1 MRHGTHHRKHRMGPP
16 RGMLMHIIMLIIKED
31 PMSGSEL
38 MEEIEKYSDWKPSP
52 GSIYPML
59 AKLQEDELIEPQ
71 ADQDSS
77 LKRFKL
83 TEEGRSVLDEHL
95 LFDEQ
100 FRRRNKTIRKIYWRL
115 LRQMP
120 EGLYKALADFLDQI
134 EDTYRS
140 MEPNEE
146 NQNKFSKILEKGA
159 KDLEKMV
166 SQ

>member
-1 MRHGTHHRKHRMGPP
+1 MGPP
-16 RGMLMHIIMLIIKED
+16 RGMLMHISMLIIREG

-59 AKLQEDELIEPQ
+59 AKLQGDGLIEPQ
-71 ADQDSS
+71 ADHDPS

-83 TEEGRSVLDEHL
+83 TEQGRSVLDEHL

-120 EGLYKALADFLDQI
+120 EELYKALADFLDQI
-134 EDTYRS
+134 EDTYQN
-140 MEPNEE
+140 MEVNTL
-146 NQNKFSKILEKGA
+146 NQRKFSKILENGA
-159 KDLEKMV
+159 KELEKMV
-166 SQ
+166 SH

>member
-1 MRHGTHHRKHRMGPP
+1 MGPP
-16 RGMLMHIIMLIIKED
+16 RGMLMHITMLIIREG

-59 AKLQEDELIEPQ
+59 AKLQEDGLIEPQ
-71 ADQDSS
+71 ADQDPS

-83 TEEGRSVLDEHL
+83 TEEGRTVLDEHL

-100 FRRRNKTIRKIYWRL
+100 FKRRNKTIRKIYWRL

-120 EGLYKALADFLDQI
+120 EELYKTLADFLDQI
-134 EDTYRS
+134 EDTYQS
-140 MEPNEE
+140 MEE
-146 NQNKFSKILEKGA
+146 NQENQHKFSKILKDGA
-159 KDLEKMV
+159 KNLEKMV
-166 SQ
+166 SQLDE

>member
-1 MRHGTHHRKHRMGPP
+1 
-16 RGMLMHIIMLIIKED
+16 MHITMLIIREA

-59 AKLQEDELIEPQ
+59 AKLQEDGLIEPQ
-71 ADQDSS
+71 KDQDPS

-83 TEEGRSVLDEHL
+83 TVEGRSVLDEHL

-115 LRQMP
+115 LRKMP
-120 EGLYKALADFLDQI
+120 EELYKALADFLDKI
-134 EDTYRS
+134 EDAYQS

-146 NQNKFSKILEKGA
+146 SQHKFCKILENGA
-159 KDLEKMV
+159 QDLEKMV
-166 SQ
+166 SQLDE